1 MTVLGLSLVEAVCEN
16 IGAGDHSVKIRT
28 TRCGSYNPGDYN
40 TGWKSYSR
48 MHIEEVRQSARLDAG
63 KFQDNAFV
71 SYYIFFLVSK
81 YSPFL
86 A

>member
-63 KFQDNAFV
+63 
-71 SYYIFFLVSK
+71 IFHSDVYRSHCTSCK
-81 YSPFL
+81 YAETSS
-86 A
+86 

>member
-28 TRCGSYNPGDYN
+28 TQCKKYNLAYYT

-48 MHIEEVRQSARLDAG
+48 IHIEEVREYARLDAG
-63 KFQDNAFV
+63 KYQNAYI
-71 SYYIFFLVSK
+71 SY
-81 YSPFL
+81 
-86 A
+86 